1 MNRTFLPVLGL
12 AALAL
17 GICPARAQMKTAANG
32 QISLRDIGIDQK
44 LNSRVPLDLPF
55 RDQDDKPVR
64 LGDYFS
70 GKKPV
75 LLALV
80 YYKCPR
86 LCQLQLDGLAQG
98 LHDLRFNAGKEFEIV
113 AVSIDPRETPKLA
126 ADKRWEMVGVYGRPG
141 TERGWHFLTGEESS
155 IRPLAEA
162 VGFRYVYNPMAAPS
176 VGPYA
181 HAAGIQI
188 LTPDGHVA
196 RYLNGI
202 VYAAKDLRLGIVEAS
217 KGKIG
222 TPLDK
227 VLLMTCFAYDPARG
241 KYGFAIMKLLQTT
254 GILTAGILA
263 TFMIVM
269 FRMDRRRALT
279 GLDGQD
285 ARLADPER
293 KDGR

>member
-1 MNRTFLPVLGL
+1 MNGKFLPVLGL
-12 AALAL
+12 AALVF
-17 GICPARAQMKTAANG
+17 GICPARAQMKTATDGHIN
-32 QISLRDIGIDQK
+32 LRDIGIDQK
-44 LNSRVPLDLPF
+44 LNSRVPLDLRF
-55 RDQDDKPVR
+55 RDQDDRLVR
-64 LGDYFS
+64 LGDYFN

-75 LLALV
+75 LLSLV

-98 LHDLRFNAGKEFEIV
+98 LRDLRFSAGKEFEIV
-113 AVSIDPRETPKLA
+113 AVSVDPRETPKMA
-126 ADKRWEMVGVYGRPG
+126 SDKRWEMLGVYGRPG
-141 TERGWHFLTGEESS
+141 TEGGWHFLTGDESS
-155 IRPLAEA
+155 IQALATA
-162 VGFRYVYNPMAAPS
+162 VGYRYVYNPMAPAS

-188 LTPDGHVA
+188 LTPHGRVS

-217 KGKIG
+217 SGKIG

-263 TFMIVM
+263 TFMLVM
-269 FRMDRRRALT
+269 FRLDRKRALA
-279 GLDGQD
+279 GPEAPGMG
-285 ARLADPER
+285 LADTER